1 MVVNE
6 DLTFEVPDGVTAE
19 QAALTEPMAVAYHAV
34 RRGDVGKRD
43 VAVVI
48 GCGPIGLAVIAVL
61 KATGIKYVVASDLS
75 EKRRILAKRVGADVV
90 VDPRVESPYDKA
102 AERRGYVTKARHALA
117 LAFDAMHVCAAS
129 RCCRG
134 NRCSTPPNGSAPYR
148 RARSFSKCV
157 GSPA

>member
-1 MVVNE
+1 MVVN

-61 KATGIKYVVASDLS
+61 EGDRHQICCGQRSFG
-75 EKRRILAKRVGADVV
+75 KRRILREAVGADVV
-90 VDPRVESPYDKA
+90 VDPRVESPRQG
-102 AERRGYVTKARHALA
+102 RRTPRLRHQGARHARPGLRRHAPFA
-117 LAFDAMHVCAAS
+117 LPPGAAVEA
-129 RCCRG
+129 G
-134 NRCSTPPNGSAPYR
+134 VPTPPNGSAPYR
-148 RARSFSKCV
+148 RARSFSNV
-157 GSPA
+157 SVPRA